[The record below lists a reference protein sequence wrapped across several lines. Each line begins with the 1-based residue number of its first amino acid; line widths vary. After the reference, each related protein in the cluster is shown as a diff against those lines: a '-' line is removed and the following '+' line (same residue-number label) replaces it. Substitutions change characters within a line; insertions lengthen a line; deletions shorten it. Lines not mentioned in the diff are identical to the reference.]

1 MDKLVDEAR
10 SNLDNESRVDQMVEI
25 DKHTFEDAYGLP
37 LFQNPGFFGVS
48 EDVEG
53 VEYQPNQDGAFWNLW
68 EWSRK

>member
-1 MDKLVDEAR
+1 
-10 SNLDNESRVDQMVEI
+10 MVEI